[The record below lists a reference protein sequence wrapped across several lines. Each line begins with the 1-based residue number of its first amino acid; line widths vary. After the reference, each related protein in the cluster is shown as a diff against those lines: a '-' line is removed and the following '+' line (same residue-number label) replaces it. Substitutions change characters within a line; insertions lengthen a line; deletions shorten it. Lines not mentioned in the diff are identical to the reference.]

1 MKMKSILYLSLV
13 GLWLMGCQQTQE
25 EKEEAIAKKTCGSC
39 HKFPEPNLLDKKT
52 WETGVLPE
60 MSYRL
65 GLGNRFELMTRI
77 SEEQYQ
83 SAMQLN
89 IYPETPTIS
98 PEEWQ
103 AIVNYYTRNAPAK
116 PTPQKKK
123 ESISLDAF
131 HFKVENYITPN
142 DQIAGV
148 TSIKIHPTKP
158 EVWVGMR
165 THQTVVLDKN
175 LKAKG
180 HFETR
185 SSNISTQFIGSRTFL
200 TGIGKMY
207 PNDEKLGTM
216 YELQGSKPVTI
227 LDSLKRPVDLQV
239 ADLNEDGI
247 LDYAICEYGF
257 EQGQLI
263 WVDGK
268 TKEKHPLKMQA
279 GARNVVIRDFTGEGK
294 PDLMVLTAQSR
305 EGVSLFINKGKGAFI
320 EKPLLQ
326 FDAVFGSSYM
336 EVADMNKDGYAD
348 IIVSNGD
355 NADYSFS
362 KKAFHGVHLYL
373 NDGRNNFKESYFFP
387 AYGAS
392 KAIARDFDQDG
403 DLDLAMIAFFTEN
416 DKGKNEGFLYF
427 QNQGNMT
434 FKVSNLGIAEGP
446 HYIVMDAG
454 DVDKD
459 GDLDILLGNY
469 QFGKRKPGEH
479 VPPGLQMHYVKNLLR

>member
-1 MKMKSILYLSLV
+1 MKAYLYICLLSILLIN
-13 GLWLMGCQQTQE
+13 CQQTQE

-39 HKFPEPNLLDKKT
+39 HKFPDPSLLDKKT

-77 SEEQYQ
+77 SEEQFQ

-89 IYPETPTIS
+89 TYPETPSITQ
-98 PEEWQ
+98 EEWQ

-116 PTPQKKK
+116 ANPQKKK
-123 ESISLDAF
+123 EPISVEPF
-131 HFKVENYITPN
+131 HFEVKEYITPN
-142 DQIAGV
+142 DLIAGV
-148 TSIKIHPTKP
+148 TSIKIHPSKP

-165 THQTVVLDKN
+165 THQTVILDKN
-175 LKAKG
+175 LKAEKQIS
-180 HFETR
+180 TR
-185 SSNISTQFIGSRTFL
+185 SANVSTQFVGARTFL

-207 PNDEKLGTM
+207 PNDQKLGTLH
-216 YELQGSKPVTI
+216 ELIGNQAQVI

-239 ADLNEDGI
+239 SDLNEDGVQ
-247 LDYAICEYGF
+247 DYVICEYGF

-268 TKEKHPLKMQA
+268 TKSIHPLKIQA

-294 PDLMVLTAQSR
+294 PDLLVLTAQAR
-305 EGVSLFINKGKGAFI
+305 EGVSLFINKGKGLFI

-362 KKAFHGVHLYL
+362 KKAFHGVHIYL
-373 NDGRNNFKESYFFP
+373 NDGRNNFKESYFLP

-392 KAIARDFDQDG
+392 KTVARDFDQDG
-403 DLDLAMIAFFTEN
+403 DLDLAMIAFFAEN
-416 DKGKNEGFLYF
+416 DQGKNEGFLYF
-427 QNQGNMT
+427 QNTGNMT
-434 FKVSNLGIAEGP
+434 FKVSNLGVPEGA

-469 QFGKRKPGEH
+469 QFGKRKPGDKI
-479 VPPGLQMHYVKNLLR
+479 PPGLQLHYIKNLLH

>member
-1 MKMKSILYLSLV
+1 MKSLLYICLFSVILFS
-13 GLWLMGCQQTQE
+13 CQQTQE

-39 HKFPEPNLLDKKT
+39 HKFPDPSLLDKKT

-77 SEEQYQ
+77 SEEQFQ
-83 SAMQLN
+83 SALQMN
-89 IYPETPTIS
+89 TYPETPSIS
-98 PEEWQ
+98 QEEWQ
-103 AIVNYYTRNAPAK
+103 AIVNYYTRNAPEKAI
-116 PTPQKKK
+116 PQKKK
-123 ESISLDAF
+123 EPITVEPF
-131 HFKVENYITPN
+131 HFQVSEYITPN
-142 DQIAGV
+142 DVIAGV
-148 TSIKIHPTKP
+148 TSIKIHPSKP

-165 THQTVVLDKN
+165 THQTVILDKN
-175 LKAKG
+175 LKPGKQIG
-180 HFETR
+180 TR
-185 SSNISTQFIGSRTFL
+185 SANVSTQFIGARTFL

-207 PNDEKLGTM
+207 PNDQKLGTL
-216 YELQGSKPVTI
+216 YELQGNKAQVI

-247 LDYAICEYGF
+247 LDFVLCEYGF
-257 EQGQLI
+257 EQGQLTWI
-263 WVDGK
+263 DGK
-268 TKEKHPLKMQA
+268 NRSIHPLKIQA

-305 EGVSLFINKGKGAFI
+305 EGVSMFINKGKGLFI

-336 EVADMNKDGYAD
+336 EVADMNKDGHPD
-348 IIVSNGD
+348 LIVSNGD

-362 KKAFHGVHLYL
+362 KKAYHGVHIYL

-392 KAIARDFDQDG
+392 KTLARDFDQDG
-403 DLDLAMIAFFTEN
+403 DLDLAMIAFFAEN

-427 QNQGNMT
+427 QNQGNMQ
-434 FKVSNLGIAEGP
+434 FKVSNLGVAEGA

-459 GDLDILLGNY
+459 GDIDILLGNY
-469 QFGKRKPGEH
+469 QFGKRKPGDKI
-479 VPPGLQMHYVKNLLR
+479 PPGLQMHYVKNLLH

>member
-247 LDYAICEYGF
+247 LDYVICEYGF

-294 PDLMVLTAQSR
+294 LDLMVLTAQSR

-336 EVADMNKDGYAD
+336 EVADMNKDGNAD

-362 KKAFHGVHLYL
+362 KKAFHGVHIYL

-392 KAIARDFDQDG
+392 KTMAKMEIS
-403 DLDLAMIAFFTEN
+403 T
-416 DKGKNEGFLYF
+416 
-427 QNQGNMT
+427 
-434 FKVSNLGIAEGP
+434 
-446 HYIVMDAG
+446 
-454 DVDKD
+454 
-459 GDLDILLGNY
+459 
-469 QFGKRKPGEH
+469 
-479 VPPGLQMHYVKNLLR
+479 

>member
-1 MKMKSILYLSLV
+1 MKSILYLSLFSLLFV
-13 GLWLMGCQQTQE
+13 SCQQTQE
-25 EKEEAIAKKTCGSC
+25 EKEEAIAKKTCASC
-39 HKFPEPNLLDKKT
+39 HKFPDPSLLDKKT

-77 SEEQYQ
+77 SDEQFQ
-83 SAMQLN
+83 SAMKLN
-89 IYPETPTIS
+89 VYPESPTIS
-98 PEEWQ
+98 QEDWQ
-103 AIVNYYTRNAPAK
+103 AIVNYYTRNAPEK
-116 PTPQKKK
+116 PNPQKKK
-123 ESISLDAF
+123 EPITLDPMNFQVAEY
-131 HFKVENYITPN
+131 VTPN
-142 DQIAGV
+142 DLIAGV

-165 THQTVVLDKN
+165 THQTIILDKN
-175 LKAKG
+175 LKAGKQIP
-180 HFETR
+180 TR
-185 SSNISTQFIGSRTFL
+185 SANVSTQFVGARTFL

-207 PNDEKLGTM
+207 PNDQKLGTM
-216 YELQGSKPVTI
+216 YELVGNNPSII

-247 LDYAICEYGF
+247 ADYVICEYGF

-268 TKEKHPLKMQA
+268 TREKQVLKMQA

-294 PDLMVLTAQSR
+294 PDIMVLTAQSR
-305 EGVSLFINKGKGAFI
+305 EGVSLFINKGKGTFI

-336 EVADMNKDGYAD
+336 EVADMNKDGHAD

-362 KKAFHGVHLYL
+362 KKAFHGVHIYL

-392 KAIARDFDQDG
+392 KTVVRDFDQDG
-403 DLDLAMIAFFTEN
+403 DMDMAMIAFFAEN
-416 DKGKNEGFLYF
+416 DQGKNEGFLYF
-427 QNQGNMT
+427 RNKGNLT
-434 FKVSNLGIAEGP
+434 FNVSNLGIPEGP

-459 GDLDILLGNY
+459 GDIDILLGNY
-469 QFGKRKPGEH
+469 QFGKRKP
-479 VPPGLQMHYVKNLLR
+479 VAKVTPGLQMHYIKNLLH

>member
-1 MKMKSILYLSLV
+1 MKSLLYICLFSVILFS
-13 GLWLMGCQQTQE
+13 CQQTQE

-39 HKFPEPNLLDKKT
+39 HKFPDPSLLDKKT

-60 MSYRL
+60 MSYRW

-77 SEEQYQ
+77 SEEQFQ
-83 SAMQLN
+83 SALQMN
-89 IYPETPTIS
+89 TYPETPSIS
-98 PEEWQ
+98 QEEWQ
-103 AIVNYYTRNAPAK
+103 AIVNYYTRNAPEKAI
-116 PTPQKKK
+116 TQKKK
-123 ESISLDAF
+123 EPVTVEPF
-131 HFKVENYITPN
+131 HFQVSEYITPN
-142 DQIAGV
+142 DIIAGV
-148 TSIKIHPTKP
+148 TSIKIHPSKP

-165 THQTVVLDKN
+165 THQTVILDKN
-175 LKAKG
+175 LKPGKQIA
-180 HFETR
+180 TR
-185 SSNISTQFIGSRTFL
+185 SANVSTQFIGARTFL

-207 PNDEKLGTM
+207 PNDQKLGTL
-216 YELQGSKPVTI
+216 YELQGNKAQVI

-239 ADLNEDGI
+239 ADLNEDGV
-247 LDYAICEYGF
+247 LDYVLCEYGF
-257 EQGQLI
+257 EQGQLTWI
-263 WVDGK
+263 DGK
-268 TKEKHPLKMQA
+268 NRSIHPLKIQA

-305 EGVSLFINKGKGAFI
+305 EGVSMFINKGKGLFI

-336 EVADMNKDGYAD
+336 EVADMNKDGHPD
-348 IIVSNGD
+348 LIVSNGD

-362 KKAFHGVHLYL
+362 KKAYHGVHVYL

-392 KAIARDFDQDG
+392 KTLARDFDQDG
-403 DLDLAMIAFFTEN
+403 DLDLAMIAFFAEN

-427 QNQGNMT
+427 QNQGNMQ
-434 FKVSNLGIAEGP
+434 FKVSNLGVAEGA

-459 GDLDILLGNY
+459 GDIDILLGNY
-469 QFGKRKPGEH
+469 QFGKRKPGDKI
-479 VPPGLQMHYVKNLLR
+479 PPGLQMHYVKNLLH

>member
-1 MKMKSILYLSLV
+1 MKSILYLSFVTLFLV
-13 GLWLMGCQQTQE
+13 ACQQTQE

-39 HKFPEPNLLDKKT
+39 HKFPDPSLLDKKT

-89 IYPETPTIS
+89 IYPETPSIS
-98 PEEWQ
+98 QEAWQ
-103 AIVNYYTRNAPAK
+103 AIVNYYTRNAPSK

-123 ESISLDAF
+123 EAIGLDVF

-148 TSIKIHPTKP
+148 TSIKIHPIKP

-165 THQTVVLDKN
+165 THQTVILDAN
-175 LKAKG
+175 LKAKEQI
-180 HFETR
+180 ETR
-185 SSNISTQFIGSRTFL
+185 SSNVSTQFVGTRTFL

-207 PNDEKLGTM
+207 PNDQKLGTM
-216 YELQGSKPVTI
+216 YELQGRKATTVI
-227 LDSLKRPVDLQV
+227 DSLKRPVDLQV

-247 LDYAICEYGF
+247 LDYVICEYGF

-362 KKAFHGVHLYL
+362 KKAFHGVHIFL
-373 NDGRNNFKESYFFP
+373 NDRRNNFKESYFFP

-392 KAIARDFDQDG
+392 KTIARDFDQDG
-403 DLDLAMIAFFTEN
+403 DLDMAMIAFFAEN

-427 QNQGNMT
+427 QNQGNLT
-434 FKVSNLGIAEGP
+434 FKVSSLGIAVGP

-459 GDLDILLGNY
+459 GDIDILLGNY

-479 VPPGLQMHYVKNLLR
+479 TPPGLQMHYVKNLLR

>member
-1 MKMKSILYLSLV
+1 MKYIVYLSLFSLLFV
-13 GLWLMGCQQTQE
+13 SCQQTQE
-25 EKEEAIAKKTCGSC
+25 EKEEAIAKKTCASC
-39 HKFPEPNLLDKKT
+39 HKFPDPSLLDKKT

-77 SEEQYQ
+77 SDEQFQ

-89 IYPETPTIS
+89 VYPESPTIS
-98 PEEWQ
+98 QEEWQ
-103 AIVNYYTRNAPAK
+103 AIVNYYTRNAPEK
-116 PTPQKKK
+116 PNPQKQK
-123 ESISLDAF
+123 EPITLDPMNFQIAEY
-131 HFKVENYITPN
+131 VTPN
-142 DQIAGV
+142 DLIAGV

-165 THQTVVLDKN
+165 THQTIILDKN
-175 LKAKG
+175 LKAGKQIP
-180 HFETR
+180 TR
-185 SSNISTQFIGSRTFL
+185 SANVSTQFVGTRTFL

-207 PNDEKLGTM
+207 PNDQKLGTM
-216 YELQGSKPVTI
+216 YELVGNKPSII

-239 ADLNEDGI
+239 ADLNEDGVA
-247 LDYAICEYGF
+247 DYVICEYGF

-268 TKEKHPLKMQA
+268 TREKHPLKMQA

-336 EVADMNKDGYAD
+336 DIADMNKDGHAD

-362 KKAFHGVHLYL
+362 KKAFHGVHIYL

-392 KAIARDFDQDG
+392 KTVARDFDQDG
-403 DLDLAMIAFFTEN
+403 FMDMAMIAFFAEN

-427 QNQGNMT
+427 QNKGNMT
-434 FKVSNLGIAEGP
+434 FNVSNLGVPEGP

-459 GDLDILLGNY
+459 GDIDILLGNY
-469 QFGKRKPGEH
+469 QFGKRKPGAK
-479 VPPGLQMHYVKNLLR
+479 VTPGLQLHYIKNLLH

>member
-1 MKMKSILYLSLV
+1 MKSLLYICLFSVILFS
-13 GLWLMGCQQTQE
+13 CQQTQE

-39 HKFPEPNLLDKKT
+39 HKFPDPSLLDKKT

-77 SEEQYQ
+77 SEEQFQ
-83 SAMQLN
+83 SALQMN
-89 IYPETPTIS
+89 TYPETPSIS
-98 PEEWQ
+98 QEEWQ
-103 AIVNYYTRNAPAK
+103 AIVNYYTRNAPENAN
-116 PTPQKKK
+116 TQKKK
-123 ESISLDAF
+123 EPVTVEPF
-131 HFKVENYITPN
+131 HFQVSEYITPN
-142 DQIAGV
+142 DIIAGV
-148 TSIKIHPTKP
+148 TSIKIHPSKP

-165 THQTVVLDKN
+165 THQTVILDKN
-175 LKAKG
+175 LKPGKQIA
-180 HFETR
+180 TR
-185 SSNISTQFIGSRTFL
+185 SANVSTQFIGARTFL

-207 PNDEKLGTM
+207 PNDQKLGTL
-216 YELQGSKPVTI
+216 YELQGNKAQVI

-239 ADLNEDGI
+239 ADLNEDGV
-247 LDYAICEYGF
+247 LDYVLCEYGF
-257 EQGQLI
+257 EQGQLTWI
-263 WVDGK
+263 DGK
-268 TKEKHPLKMQA
+268 NRSIHPLKIQA

-305 EGVSLFINKGKGAFI
+305 EGVSMFINKGKGLFI

-336 EVADMNKDGYAD
+336 EVADMNKDGHPD
-348 IIVSNGD
+348 LIVSNGD

-362 KKAFHGVHLYL
+362 KKAYHGVHVYL

-392 KAIARDFDQDG
+392 KTLARDFDQDG
-403 DLDLAMIAFFTEN
+403 DLDLAMIAFFAEN

-427 QNQGNMT
+427 QNQGNMQ
-434 FKVSNLGIAEGP
+434 FKVSNLGVAEGA

-459 GDLDILLGNY
+459 GDIDILLGNY
-469 QFGKRKPGEH
+469 QFGKRKPGDKI
-479 VPPGLQMHYVKNLLR
+479 PPGLQMHYVKNLLH

>member
-1 MKMKSILYLSLV
+1 MKSLLYICLFSVILFS
-13 GLWLMGCQQTQE
+13 CQQTQE

-39 HKFPEPNLLDKKT
+39 HKFPDPSLLDKKT

-77 SEEQYQ
+77 SEEQFQ
-83 SAMQLN
+83 SALQMN
-89 IYPETPTIS
+89 TYPETPSIS
-98 PEEWQ
+98 QEEWQ
-103 AIVNYYTRNAPAK
+103 AIVNYYTRNAPEKAN
-116 PTPQKKK
+116 TQKKK
-123 ESISLDAF
+123 EPVTVEPF
-131 HFKVENYITPN
+131 HFQVSEFITPN
-142 DQIAGV
+142 DIIAGV
-148 TSIKIHPTKP
+148 TSIKIHPSKP

-165 THQTVVLDKN
+165 THQTVILDKN
-175 LKAKG
+175 LKPGKQIA
-180 HFETR
+180 TR
-185 SSNISTQFIGSRTFL
+185 SANVSTQFIGARTFL

-207 PNDEKLGTM
+207 PNDQKLGTL
-216 YELQGSKPVTI
+216 YELQGNKAQVI

-239 ADLNEDGI
+239 ADLNEDGV
-247 LDYAICEYGF
+247 LDYVLCEYGF
-257 EQGQLI
+257 EQGQLTWI
-263 WVDGK
+263 DGK
-268 TKEKHPLKMQA
+268 NRSIHPLKIQA

-305 EGVSLFINKGKGAFI
+305 EGVSMFINKGKGLFI

-336 EVADMNKDGYAD
+336 EVADMNKDGHPD
-348 IIVSNGD
+348 LIVSNGD

-362 KKAFHGVHLYL
+362 KKAYHGVHVYL

-392 KAIARDFDQDG
+392 KTLARDFDQDG
-403 DLDLAMIAFFTEN
+403 DLDLAMIAFFAEN

-427 QNQGNMT
+427 QNQGNMQ
-434 FKVSNLGIAEGP
+434 FKVSNLGVAEGA

-459 GDLDILLGNY
+459 GDIDILLGNY
-469 QFGKRKPGEH
+469 QFGKRKPGDKI
-479 VPPGLQMHYVKNLLR
+479 PPGLQMHYVKNLLH

>member
-1 MKMKSILYLSLV
+1 MKYIVYLSLFSLLFV
-13 GLWLMGCQQTQE
+13 SCQQTQE
-25 EKEEAIAKKTCGSC
+25 EKEEAIAKKTCASC
-39 HKFPEPNLLDKKT
+39 HKFPDPSLLDKKT

-77 SEEQYQ
+77 SDEQFQ

-89 IYPETPTIS
+89 VYPESPTIS
-98 PEEWQ
+98 QEEWQ
-103 AIVNYYTRNAPAK
+103 AIVNYYTRNAPEK
-116 PTPQKKK
+116 PNPQKQK
-123 ESISLDAF
+123 EPITLDPMNFQIAEY
-131 HFKVENYITPN
+131 VTPN
-142 DQIAGV
+142 DLIAGV

-165 THQTVVLDKN
+165 THQTIILDKN
-175 LKAKG
+175 LKAGKQIP
-180 HFETR
+180 TR
-185 SSNISTQFIGSRTFL
+185 SANVSTQFVGTRTFL

-207 PNDEKLGTM
+207 PNDQKLGTM
-216 YELQGSKPVTI
+216 YELVGNKPSII

-239 ADLNEDGI
+239 ADLNEDGVA
-247 LDYAICEYGF
+247 DYVICEYGF

-268 TKEKHPLKMQA
+268 TREKHPLKMQA

-336 EVADMNKDGYAD
+336 DIADMNKDGHAD

-362 KKAFHGVHLYL
+362 KKAFHGVHIYL

-392 KAIARDFDQDG
+392 KTVARDFDQDG
-403 DLDLAMIAFFTEN
+403 DMDMAMIAFFAEN

-427 QNQGNMT
+427 QNKGNMT
-434 FKVSNLGIAEGP
+434 FNVSNLGVPEGP

-459 GDLDILLGNY
+459 GDIDILLGNY
-469 QFGKRKPGEH
+469 QFGKRKPGAK
-479 VPPGLQMHYVKNLLR
+479 VTPGLQLHYIKNLLH

>member
-1 MKMKSILYLSLV
+1 MKSILYLSIIILF
-13 GLWLMGCQQTQE
+13 LFSCQQTQE

-39 HKFPEPNLLDKKT
+39 HKFPDPNLLDKKT

-60 MSYRL
+60 MAFRL
-65 GLGNRFELMTRI
+65 GIGNRFELMTRI

-83 SAMQLN
+83 SALQMN
-89 IYPETPTIS
+89 IYPETPSIS
-98 PEEWQ
+98 QEDWQ
-103 AIVNYYTRNAPAK
+103 AIVNYYTRNAPEK
-116 PTPQKKK
+116 PVAQKKK
-123 ESISLDAF
+123 EPVGLEHF
-131 HFKVENYITPN
+131 HFKVENYLTPN
-142 DQIAGV
+142 DLIAGV

-165 THQTVVLDKN
+165 THQTVVLDAN

-180 HFETR
+180 QFQTR
-185 SSNISTQFIGSRTFL
+185 SSNVSTQFIGTRTFL

-207 PNDEKLGTM
+207 PNDQKLGTL
-216 YELQGSKPVTI
+216 YELQGNQPVTL

-239 ADLNEDGI
+239 ADLNEDKI
-247 LDYAICEYGF
+247 LDYVLCEYGF

-263 WVDGK
+263 WIDGK
-268 TKEKHPLKMQA
+268 TKEKHPLKIQA
-279 GARNVVIRDFTGEGK
+279 GARNVVIRDFTGEGL
-294 PDLMVLTAQSR
+294 PDIMALTAQSR
-305 EGVSLFINKGKGAFI
+305 EGVSLFINKGKGSFI

-336 EVADMNKDGYAD
+336 EVADMNKDGYLD
-348 IIVSNGD
+348 ILVSNGD

-362 KKAFHGVHLYL
+362 KKAFHGVHLYV
-373 NDGRNNFKESYFFP
+373 NDGRNNFKEAYFYP

-392 KAIARDFDQDG
+392 KTIARDFDQDG
-403 DLDLAMIAFFTEN
+403 DLDMALIAFFAEN

-427 QNQGNMT
+427 QNQGNLT
-434 FKVSNLGIAEGP
+434 FKVSNLGIEEGP

-469 QFGKRKPGEH
+469 QFGKRKPGAK
-479 VPPGLQMHYVKNLLR
+479 VPPGLQMHYIKNLLH

>member
-1 MKMKSILYLSLV
+1 MKAYLYICLLSILLIS
-13 GLWLMGCQQTQE
+13 CQQTQE

-39 HKFPEPNLLDKKT
+39 HKFPDPSLLDKKT

-77 SEEQYQ
+77 SEEQFQ

-89 IYPETPTIS
+89 TYPETPSITQ
-98 PEEWQ
+98 EEWQ

-116 PTPQKKK
+116 AIPQKQK
-123 ESISLDAF
+123 EPISTDPL
-131 HFKVENYITPN
+131 HFEVAEYITPN
-142 DQIAGV
+142 DLIAGV
-148 TSIKIHPTKP
+148 TSIKIHPSKP

-165 THQTVVLDKN
+165 THQTVILDKN
-175 LKAKG
+175 LKAGKQIA
-180 HFETR
+180 TR
-185 SSNISTQFIGSRTFL
+185 SANVSTQFVGARTFL

-207 PNDEKLGTM
+207 PNDQKLGTLH
-216 YELQGSKPVTI
+216 ELIGNQAQVI

-239 ADLNEDGI
+239 ADLNEDGVQ
-247 LDYAICEYGF
+247 DYVICEYGF

-268 TKEKHPLKMQA
+268 NKSIHPLKIQA

-294 PDLMVLTAQSR
+294 PDLMVLTAQAR
-305 EGVSLFINKGKGAFI
+305 EGVSLFINKGKGLFI

-336 EVADMNKDGYAD
+336 EVADMNKDGHAD

-362 KKAFHGVHLYL
+362 KKAFHGVHIYL

-392 KAIARDFDQDG
+392 KTVARDFDQDG
-403 DLDLAMIAFFTEN
+403 DLDLAMIAFFAEN

-427 QNQGNMT
+427 QNTGNMT
-434 FKVSNLGIAEGP
+434 FKVSNLGVPEGA

-469 QFGKRKPGEH
+469 QFGKRKPGDKI
-479 VPPGLQMHYVKNLLR
+479 PPGLQMHYIKNLLN

>member
-1 MKMKSILYLSLV
+1 MRTILYLSFICLSLV
-13 GLWLMGCQQTQE
+13 ACQQSQE

-39 HKFPEPNLLDKKT
+39 HKFPDPSLLDKKT

-65 GLGNRFELMTRI
+65 GLGNRFELMSRI

-83 SAMQLN
+83 SAIQLN
-89 IYPETPTIS
+89 VYPETPSIS
-98 PEEWQ
+98 QEEWQ

-116 PTPQKKK
+116 PIAQKKK
-123 ESISLDAF
+123 EAISLDKF
-131 HFKVENYITPN
+131 HFKIENYITPN

-148 TSIKIHPTKP
+148 SSIKIHPSKP

-165 THQTVVLDKN
+165 THQTIILDKN
-175 LKAKG
+175 LIAKSQIA
-180 HFETR
+180 TR
-185 SSNISTQFIGSRTFL
+185 SSNVSTQFVGERTFL

-207 PNDEKLGTM
+207 PNDQKLGTL
-216 YELQGSKPVTI
+216 YELKGKQAVPV

-239 ADLNEDGI
+239 ADLNEDRM
-247 LDYAICEYGF
+247 LDYVICEYGF

-279 GARNVVIRDFTGEGK
+279 GARNVVIRDFTGEGT

-305 EGVSLFINKGKGAFI
+305 EGVSLFINKGKGNFI

-355 NADYSFS
+355 NADYSYS
-362 KKAFHGVHLYL
+362 KKAFHGVHVYL

-392 KAIARDFDQDG
+392 KTLARDFDQDG
-403 DLDLAMIAFFTEN
+403 DLDMAMIAFFAEN
-416 DKGKNEGFLYF
+416 DQGKNEGFLYF
-427 QNQGNMT
+427 QNQGNMQ
-434 FKVSNLGIAEGP
+434 FNVSNLGVPEGA

-459 GDLDILLGNY
+459 GDIDLLLGNY
-469 QFGKRKPGEH
+469 QFGKRKPGDKI
-479 VPPGLQMHYVKNLLR
+479 PPGLQMHYIKNLLH

>member
-1 MKMKSILYLSLV
+1 MKSILYLSFIS
-13 GLWLMGCQQTQE
+13 LWLVGCQQTQE

-39 HKFPEPNLLDKKT
+39 HKFPDPSLLDKKT
-52 WETGVLPE
+52 WETSVLPE

-77 SEEQYQ
+77 SDEQYQ
-83 SAMQLN
+83 SALQMN
-89 IYPETPTIS
+89 IYPETPMIS
-98 PEEWQ
+98 QEDWQ
-103 AIVNYYTRNAPAK
+103 AIVHYYTQKAPVN
-116 PTPQKKK
+116 PLPQKKK
-123 ESISLDAF
+123 EPIHLESF
-131 HFKVENYITPN
+131 HFQVENYLSPN
-142 DQIAGV
+142 DHIAGV

-165 THQTVVLDKN
+165 THQTIVLDKN
-175 LKAKG
+175 LKVKNQW
-180 HFETR
+180 ETR
-185 SSNISTQFIGSRTFL
+185 SANVSTQFVGTRTFL

-207 PNDEKLGTM
+207 HSDQKLGGV
-216 YELQGSKPVTI
+216 YELQSTKI
-227 LDSLKRPVDLQV
+227 RAIADSLRRPVDLQV
-239 ADLNEDGI
+239 ADLNEDNV
-247 LDYAICEYGF
+247 LDYVICEYGF

-263 WVDGK
+263 WIDGK
-268 TKEKHPLKMQA
+268 SKEKHPLKIQA

-294 PDLMVLTAQSR
+294 PDLMVLMAQSR
-305 EGVSLFINKGKGAFI
+305 EGVSLFINKGKGSFV

-326 FDAVFGSSYM
+326 FDAVFGSCYL

-392 KAIARDFDQDG
+392 KTIAKDFDQDG
-403 DLDLAMIAFFTEN
+403 DLDMAMIAFFAEN
-416 DKGKNEGFLYF
+416 DQGKNEGFLYF

-434 FKVSNLGIAEGP
+434 FKVSNLGIAKGP
-446 HYIVMDAG
+446 HYIVMDVG

-479 VPPGLQMHYVKNLLR
+479 TPPGLQMHYIKNLLR